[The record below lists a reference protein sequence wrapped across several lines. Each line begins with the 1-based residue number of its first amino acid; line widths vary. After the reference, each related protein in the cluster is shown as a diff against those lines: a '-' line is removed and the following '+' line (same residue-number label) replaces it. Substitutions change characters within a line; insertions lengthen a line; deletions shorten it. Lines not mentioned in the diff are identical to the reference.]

1 MGMVKQVDLARELG
15 ISKGRVSQLKA
26 QGMPIDSIKS
36 ARTWYEQNVDQRM
49 SPKLIP
55 GIQLPPRE
63 RLAEIVEN
71 AYDIQQ
77 ARAKR
82 EHHEANLAE
91 LRERQALGELVE
103 VKRVTQAITSLTA
116 AARTAFE
123 KVADKLAGRLDEAQ
137 VLLVQSEID
146 QVLADL
152 AANART
158 ISFTEDHGRA

>member
-15 ISKGRVSQLKA
+15 VSKGRVSQLKA
-26 QGMPIDSIKS
+26 QGMPVDSVKA
-36 ARTWYEQNVDQRM
+36 ARAWYETNVDQRM

-55 GIQLPPRE
+55 GIQMPPRE

-82 EHHEANLAE
+82 ENHEANLAE
-91 LRERQALGELVE
+91 LREMQALGELVE
-103 VKRVTQAITSLTA
+103 AKRVTQAITSLTA

-137 VLLVQSEID
+137 VQLVQAEID

-152 AANART
+152 AASARAVEFAE
-158 ISFTEDHGRA
+158 SHGRA